1 MERQNEQKYAELKK
15 RHSWL
20 AAANWLLFIAICVS
34 VAFLTSI
41 LKRHA
46 SNDADAI
53 PLVPE
58 GNIQNELLV
67 SNETSADAPQ
77 ASMEVT
83 QTVPGNKGTSSGMS
97 TTNNNTQQLIDQ
109 NALKTENGSNVPMEV
124 GVTYRDEVV
133 TVPLNP
139 SIEVY
144 DDVKVWQTNTE
155 VDIFKIQYV
164 NGEAKVTV
172 DGIGDKLIAPG
183 TDNTYTFYLKNTGD
197 VELDYTMSM
206 EAYFTPANVQIPVEA
221 KLKGYDGSYLVG
233 DQNNWIDVLALNGVE
248 DKATIDVNR
257 YAYYTLEWQ
266 WPFERGEDEFDT
278 MLGNRAVDE
287 DLTLTIVIKTVATA
301 DDSRT
306 EVVRVPVI
314 SWIPKTGD
322 QANVLLWAGV
332 LAVSVCMLIIILWL
346 KRREKDDVD
355 EEN

>member
-1 MERQNEQKYAELKK
+1 MEKQNEQKYAELKK

-58 GNIQNELLV
+58 GISQNELLASNQTSTDAAQV
-67 SNETSADAPQ
+67 SQEAA
-77 ASMEVT
+77 AIVL
-83 QTVPGNKGTSSGMS
+83 GNKGTSGGQS
-97 TTNNNTQQLIDQ
+97 TTNTNPQQVIDQ
-109 NALKTENGSNVPMEV
+109 NSLKNENGSNVPMEV

-133 TVPLNP
+133 TVPMNP
-139 SIEVY
+139 SIQVY
-144 DDVKVWQTNTE
+144 DDAKVWETNTE
-155 VDIFKIQYV
+155 VDIFKIRYE

-172 DGIGDKLIAPG
+172 DGGGDKVIAPG
-183 TDNTYTFYLKNTGD
+183 TDNAYTFYLKNTGD
-197 VELDYTMSM
+197 VELDYTLNM
-206 EAYFTPANVQIPVEA
+206 EAYFTPADVQIPVEV

-233 DQNNWIDVLALNGVE
+233 DENNWIDVLALNGIE
-248 DKATIDVNR
+248 DNASIEVNR

-266 WPFERGEDEFDT
+266 WPYESGNDAFDT
-278 MLGNRAVDE
+278 YLGNRAVDE
-287 DLTLTIVIKTVATA
+287 DLTLTIVIKTVATG

-322 QANVLLWAGV
+322 QANVLLWAGLLV
-332 LAVSVCMLIIILWL
+332 VSACMLGIILWV
-346 KRREKDDVD
+346 KRREKDEAD